1 MRKMPLS
8 PKRLPAPRAVC
19 EHRRMPQL
27 PVQRRTTLLS
37 PLLAGLLLLLPQ
49 AGSALPAEPA
59 TLRIV
64 TGDLP
69 PFAIEGKAQ
78 RPGVLVELVEE
89 LLRRGGQPA
98 KVEFFPWARAMQMA
112 TSGTPR
118 IAILPLTRTPE
129 REPRFQWL
137 LKLYVQHFVFIN
149 RSDRPPVQSL
159 EQARGLRLTVLRA
172 SPNLA
177 QLQRHGFDEQRIVQ
191 ASSVEDMLRLLERG
205 HVDAIYGG
213 DVINMD
219 KVRGSGRDPARFQV
233 GMTLESGEVWLAASG
248 GVEPAEL
255 ERLREA
261 HQSMLRDGSIER
273 LFRTYGIRPREQ
285 DLR

>member
-1 MRKMPLS
+1 MPT
-8 PKRLPAPRAVC
+8 
-19 EHRRMPQL
+19 L
-27 PVQRRTTLLS
+27 PVQRRTHLLLFS
-37 PLLAGLLLLLPQ
+37 CLLFAALLLPC
-49 AGSALPAEPA
+49 SMPRAEPA
-59 TLRIV
+59 PLRVV

-69 PFAIEGKAQ
+69 PFAVEGRPQ

-89 LLRRGGQPA
+89 LLRRTGQPA

-112 TSGTPR
+112 TGTPR
-118 IAILPLTRTPE
+118 VAILPLTRTPE
-129 REPRFQWL
+129 REPNFQWL
-137 LKLYVQHFVFIN
+137 VKLYVQHFVFIN
-149 RSDRPPVQSL
+149 RSGRPPVQSVA
-159 EQARGLRLTVLRA
+159 QARGLRLTVLRA

-191 ASSVEDMLRLLERG
+191 AASVEDMLRLLERD

-233 GMTLESGEVWLAASG
+233 GMTLESGDVWLAAG
-248 GVEPAEL
+248 AGVEEAERA
-255 ERLREA
+255 RLQDA
-261 HQSMLRDGSIER
+261 HQAMLRDGSIER
-273 LFRTYGIRPREQ
+273 LFRAYGIRPREQ

>member
-1 MRKMPLS
+1 M
-8 PKRLPAPRAVC
+8 RLPAWRAAC
-19 EHRRMPQL
+19 EHGRMPST
-27 PVQRRTTLLS
+27 PVQRRTLLS
-37 PLLAGLLLLLPQ
+37 RPLLPTLLLLMLP
-49 AGSALPAEPA
+49 STLPAQAAP
-59 TLRIV
+59 LRVV

-69 PFAIEGKAQ
+69 PFAIEGGGRQ
-78 RPGVLVELVEE
+78 PGVLVELVEE
-89 LLRRGGQPA
+89 LLRRAGQPA
-98 KVEFFPWARAMQMA
+98 KVEFYPWARAMQMA
-112 TSGTPR
+112 GGTPR

-129 REPRFQWL
+129 REANFQWL

-149 RSDRPPVQSL
+149 RAGSAPVQSL

-219 KVRGSGRDPARFQV
+219 KVRGSGRDPARFQI
-233 GMTLESGEVWLAASG
+233 GLELESGEVWLAAGS
-248 GVEPAEL
+248 GVEEAERA
-255 ERLREA
+255 RLQEV
-261 HQSMLRDGSIER
+261 HQAMLRDGSIER
-273 LFRTYGIRPREQ
+273 LFRAYGIRPREQ